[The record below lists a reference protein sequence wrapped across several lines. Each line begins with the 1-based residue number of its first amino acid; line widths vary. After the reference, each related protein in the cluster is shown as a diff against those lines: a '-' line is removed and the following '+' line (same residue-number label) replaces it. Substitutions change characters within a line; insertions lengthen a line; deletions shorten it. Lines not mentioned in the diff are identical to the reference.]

1 MDNNKKKV
9 LIIMAEHSSQF
20 CQIAVNMGFVTERQL
35 NEAYVEQIEDDVSNK
50 PHRFIGDILFENRL
64 MAKKEICIVLKELLK
79 EDSLG

>member
-1 MDNNKKKV
+1 MKGDVYKNFSNQYSPRFG
-9 LIIMAEHSSQF
+9 E
-20 CQIAVNMGFVTERQL
+20 IAVNMEFVTEKQL

>member
-1 MDNNKKKV
+1 MKGDDYKNFSYQYSPRFGEV
-9 LIIMAEHSSQF
+9 
-20 CQIAVNMGFVTERQL
+20 AVNMEFITEKQV

-64 MAKKEICIVLKELLK
+64 MAKEEIRIVLKELLK

>member
-1 MDNNKKKV
+1 MKGDDYKNFSYQYSPRFGEV
-9 LIIMAEHSSQF
+9 
-20 CQIAVNMGFVTERQL
+20 AVNMEFITEKQV